1 MGYVSSQEGISESWA
16 HTKKKERPLSGK
28 AQWSEKSEFQCL
40 SSVIS
45 AFSWSSLCSALHR
58 SSRWAWETKNS
69 RKWKMMTENK
79 QEQHWQ
85 HCDLEMF
92 SQVPTRATKTF
103 SAFNSSCRRIS
114 CSALRMIT
122 FLDRFETCHVVVA
135 ISYTT
140 DVSITLSIWDV

>member
-1 MGYVSSQEGISESWA
+1 
-16 HTKKKERPLSGK
+16 
-28 AQWSEKSEFQCL
+28 
-40 SSVIS
+40 
-45 AFSWSSLCSALHR
+45 
-58 SSRWAWETKNS
+58 
-69 RKWKMMTENK
+69 MTENK